1 MKFQHSLIIAA
12 MFISAC
18 SSSPGKH
25 SRLKPEVLEASSV
38 QRITAVIDSEGAVHF
53 GGEREHDDG
62 EKDGSGFL
70 YPGNNAGVFLASVV
84 THALVVESVKHNAEL
99 RAQREANKVLLPYEP
114 YLTQFTTS
122 RLLESVIPGIN
133 RAYDFEVDWR
143 SGPTEGATGSMV
155 LVSEPVF
162 LMSQDE
168 RQLFLKNKVTL
179 YPDAARK
186 TASYENVIEVDSIY
200 ATDAEPFNYWVREN
214 QLPRIAADLYARSL
228 RMFLDDVMGRYT
240 DLNEQKTFHIQSGD
254 KKTFERGVLV
264 AEGCGVTTIRT
275 LRGWLHAYPNPE
287 AVNGDN
293 ESCPV
298 VTDADPVFVFVEPS
312 SAP

>member
-1 MKFQHSLIIAA
+1 MSACVIAA
-12 MFISAC
+12 QVA
-18 SSSPGKH
+18 
-25 SRLKPEVLEASSV
+25 
-38 QRITAVIDSEGAVHF
+38 
-53 GGEREHDDG
+53 
-62 EKDGSGFL
+62 
-70 YPGNNAGVFLASVV
+70 
-84 THALVVESVKHNAEL
+84 
-99 RAQREANKVLLPYEP
+99 
-114 YLTQFTTS
+114 
-122 RLLESVIPGIN
+122 
-133 RAYDFEVDWR
+133 
-143 SGPTEGATGSMV
+143 
-155 LVSEPVF
+155 
-162 LMSQDE
+162 
-168 RQLFLKNKVTL
+168 L

-186 TASYENVIEVDSIY
+186 TAGYENVIEVDSIY

-228 RMFLDDVMGRYT
+228 RMFLDDIMGRYT